1 MNARGHRGE
10 LLCAL
15 GLLAIGLFVL
25 IDTGNISQRQSF
37 SGVGPRLFPYLIG
50 AGLMVCGGL
59 LAWQAV
65 AGGWRKMPDVPGLYA
80 GPDWRGFG
88 LISAGIVAQMAVI
101 GWMGFILAGVI
112 LFALVARGFGSA
124 RPGRDLVVAAVV
136 VTAAYLT
143 FTQLLS
149 LSLPAGW
156 LPFL

>member
-1 MNARGHRGE
+1 VSARGHRGE

-25 IDTGNISQRQSF
+25 IDTGNIPQRQSF

-50 AGLMVCGGL
+50 GGLLGCAGL
-59 LAWQAV
+59 LAWQAL
-65 AGGWRKMPDVPGLYA
+65 AGGWRKMPADPGLDA

-88 LISAGIVAQMAVI
+88 LISAGIVAQMVVI
-101 GWMGFILAGVI
+101 GWMGFILAGII
-112 LFALVARGFGSA
+112 LFTLVARGFGSV
-124 RPGRDLVVAAVV
+124 RSGRDLVVAAVV

-143 FTQLLS
+143 FTRLLS